1 MCISKFKFGSRKK
14 YDTQHDTIYSV
25 DKVTKTVDSGDI
37 VINMFIDPRKAL
49 DTVSH
54 GIPSKKLYAY
64 GIRGHM
70 LTLSDPC

>member
-1 MCISKFKFGSRKK
+1 
-14 YDTQHDTIYSV
+14 
-25 DKVTKTVDSGDI
+25 
-37 VINMFIDPRKAL
+37 MFIDPRKAF

-70 LTLSDPC
+70 LKLCASYLDNRRSYVQCNHANSACGNVNCGIYHWTTVCYRI